1 VSAESRANIDLARV
15 AKTLNILAIETSTEA
30 CSVAFLR
37 EDGEVFSEFEITPRG
52 HTRFLPQMLDSVYQQ
67 AGTKRDQTQYIAY
80 GSGPGAFTGV
90 RIAAATAQGLAI
102 GFKADLVPVSTLAIL
117 AQQCCDEYSVENI
130 LCALDAR
137 MGETYCARYQKNAQ
151 GLVEL
156 QEHEQLMKL
165 DALVLPANY
174 CGAGNGFAAAQEAGM
189 VFPQTADIYPDTYPT
204 ALALCKLASTAV
216 QQKRSVDISH
226 TTINYIRNQVAE
238 KKSTPDVKF

>member
-1 VSAESRANIDLARV
+1 M
-15 AKTLNILAIETSTEA
+15 NILAIETSTEA

-67 AGTKRDQTQYIAY
+67 SDTTRDQTRFIAY

-102 GFKADLVPVSTLAIL
+102 GFKAALVPVSTLAIL
-117 AQQCCDEYSVENI
+117 AQQCCDEYQMKNI

-137 MGETYCARYQKNAQ
+137 MGETYCARYKKNEKE
-151 GLVEL
+151 LVEL
-156 QEHEQLMKL
+156 QGDERLMKL
-165 DALVLPANY
+165 NQLVLPENY
-174 CGAGNGFAAAQEAGM
+174 SGAGNGFAAAHEAGLE
-189 VFPQTADIYPDTYPT
+189 FPQTVEIYPNIYPT
-204 ALALCKLASTAV
+204 ALALIKLARTAV